1 MKNQGNMIS
10 QKEKDYSLATEL
22 KGMECCGLTDKEFE
36 IGIMK
41 KFSKLQENS
50 KRHFNEIRN
59 KINEQKECFN
69 LRD

>member
-10 QKEKDYSLATEL
+10 QKENDNSLATEL

-41 KFSKLQENS
+41 KFNKLQEN
-50 KRHFNEIRN
+50 
-59 KINEQKECFN
+59 
-69 LRD
+69 